1 MKFSIEY
8 GIFLLTITV
17 ELDKG
22 FVPPPKK
29 VFISKKDKK
38 DLAKGLIAFYG
49 LVIETKKGD
58 LASTHYESGVILT
71 SNEKKLQSSLIKL
84 LENGEYLE
92 DIVDYWDLMELEEG
106 PEWKQE

>member
-8 GIFLLTITV
+8 GVFQLTVTV
-17 ELDKG
+17 EPDNA
-22 FVPPPKK
+22 FIPPPKK

-38 DLAKGLIAFYG
+38 DLDKGLIAFYG

-58 LASTHYESGVILT
+58 LATTHYDSGVILT
-71 SNEKKLQSSLIKL
+71 TNQEKLKNSLIKL